1 MKTKKPSKKS
11 APSDVSDSDLSQIKR
26 LLGFMAEHNLEEFEY
41 ARGDLRIRLRKPSAN
56 SYLTAPRAQSAP
68 EIVVA
73 GTSRDSEAAETRE
86 SAHEGRLG
94 EDLHTVKSPIVGTYY
109 EAPTPGGDPFV
120 KVGDHVLVGQ
130 TLC

>member
-1 MKTKKPSKKS
+1 MKTKKPSKKP
-11 APSDVSDSDLSQIKR
+11 APSDVSDPDLSQIER
-26 LLGFMAEHNLEEFEY
+26 LLSFMAEHNLEEFEY

-56 SYLTAPRAQSAP
+56 SYVTKSRAQSAP

-73 GTSRDSEAAETRE
+73 GSSRDSETPETRE

-109 EAPTPGGDPFV
+109 EAPTPGMQIFAQTEIGRA
-120 KVGDHVLVGQ
+120 HV
-130 TLC
+130 